1 LPLRW
6 HFLPPP
12 SATYDFAIGFAERG
26 FVMSLE
32 SILML
37 IVCVLLMGY
46 LLYALLMPE
55 KF

>member
-1 LPLRW
+1 
-6 HFLPPP
+6 
-12 SATYDFAIGFAERG
+12 
-26 FVMSLE
+26 MNLE

-37 IVCVLLMGY
+37 VVCGLLMVY

>member
-1 LPLRW
+1 
-6 HFLPPP
+6 
-12 SATYDFAIGFAERG
+12 
-26 FVMSLE
+26 MSLE

-37 IVCVLLMGY
+37 AVCALLMVY